1 MAPASNP
8 AFLPLHDAPAASDR
22 RAWTRLHE
30 LGRRRRVPAGHA
42 VVRLG
47 TPSGFVHVVVAG
59 LLSAEAVVPS
69 GHQIA
74 LALLQPGDLF
84 GEPALDASGS
94 LDGGAASVVR
104 TLMPSCVLSIPARDL
119 EEALRFDDGLR
130 RWIHAR
136 LVDRIRRSQA
146 MLLRALCLPVPD
158 RVEAVLWDLV
168 RATGQDAPPLTQEVL
183 ASLVG
188 ATRESVNRAVASLV
202 GQGRLVRAGRFV
214 SVPVRAPGTRPRPRR
229 RPLEPDPPDAA
240 PFLRPPA

>member
-8 AFLPLHDAPAASDR
+8 AFLPLDDAPSAFDR
-22 RAWTRLHE
+22 RAWIRLHD
-30 LGRRRRVPAGHA
+30 LGRTRQVPAGHA
-42 VVRLG
+42 VVQLG
-47 TPSGFVHVVVAG
+47 AASGFVHVVVTG

-74 LALLQPGDLF
+74 LALLVPGDLF
-84 GEPALDASGS
+84 GEPALAASPS
-94 LDGGAASVVR
+94 LDMGAGPAVR
-104 TLMPSCVLSIPARDL
+104 TLVPSCVLSIPAGDL
-119 EEALRFDDGLR
+119 EEALRFDDSLR

-146 MLLRALCLPVPD
+146 MLVRVVCLPVPD
-158 RVEAVLWDLV
+158 RVEAVVWDLV
-168 RATGQDAPPLTQEVL
+168 RATGHDPPPLTQEVL

-202 GQGRLVRAGRFV
+202 SQGRLVRVGRFV
-214 SVPVRAPGTRPRPRR
+214 SVPVRASGPQPRPDRR
-229 RPLEPDPPDAA
+229 APGPDRREAE

>member
-8 AFLPLHDAPAASDR
+8 AFLPLDDAPAALDR
-22 RAWTRLHE
+22 RAWIRLHG
-30 LGRRRRVPAGHA
+30 LGRTRRVPAGHA
-42 VVRLG
+42 VVQLG
-47 TPSGFVHVVVAG
+47 AASRFVHVVVTG

-69 GHQIA
+69 GRQIA
-74 LALLQPGDLF
+74 LALLLPGDLF
-84 GEPALDASGS
+84 GEPALASPSRDEGA
-94 LDGGAASVVR
+94 GAAVR
-104 TLMPSCVLSIPARDL
+104 TLVPSCVLSIPAGDL
-119 EEALRFDDGLR
+119 EEAVRVDDGLR

-146 MLLRALCLPVPD
+146 MLVRAVCLRVPD

-202 GQGRLVRAGRFV
+202 GQGRLVRVGRFV
-214 SVPVRAPGTRPRPRR
+214 SVPVRAPGPRARPGR
-229 RPLEPDPPDAA
+229 RPPGPDRPGAA
-240 PFLRPPA
+240 PSLRPPA